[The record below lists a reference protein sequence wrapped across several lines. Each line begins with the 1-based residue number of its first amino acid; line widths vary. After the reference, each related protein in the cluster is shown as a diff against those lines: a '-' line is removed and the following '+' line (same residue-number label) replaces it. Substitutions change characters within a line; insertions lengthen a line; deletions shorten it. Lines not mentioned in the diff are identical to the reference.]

1 MTFVL
6 KILGANSAAP
16 AHNRNQSSQLL
27 NIQNQYFL
35 IDCGEGTQHQ
45 LRRFKV
51 RISKIN
57 HIFISH
63 LHGDHYL
70 GLMGLILTM
79 HLQGRVNDLFIFG
92 PSGLSEIITIQL
104 KHSKT
109 VLNFRIVFTGIDPS
123 ANILIFETIALNVH
137 TISLSHRIGCTG
149 FLFREKPKLRR
160 INKLRMPENIS
171 LMQIV
176 ALKNGE
182 DLYDGLGKIIY
193 KNGDLTLAPKKSR
206 SYAYCSDTIY
216 DESIIG
222 FLKNVDLLYHES
234 TFLHEQVMRARETFH
249 TTALQA
255 GIIAKKAQVGQ
266 LILGHYS
273 IRYKDLLPLLE
284 EARQEFTNTILAI
297 EGNDVVL
304 EE

>member
-1 MTFVL
+1 
-6 KILGANSAAP
+6 
-16 AHNRNQSSQLL
+16 
-27 NIQNQYFL
+27 
-35 IDCGEGTQHQ
+35 
-45 LRRFKV
+45 
-51 RISKIN
+51 
-57 HIFISH
+57 
-63 LHGDHYL
+63 
-70 GLMGLILTM
+70 
-79 HLQGRVNDLFIFG
+79 
-92 PSGLSEIITIQL
+92 
-104 KHSKT
+104 
-109 VLNFRIVFTGIDPS
+109 
-123 ANILIFETIALNVH
+123 
-137 TISLSHRIGCTG
+137 
-149 FLFREKPKLRR
+149 
-160 INKLRMPENIS
+160 MPENIS